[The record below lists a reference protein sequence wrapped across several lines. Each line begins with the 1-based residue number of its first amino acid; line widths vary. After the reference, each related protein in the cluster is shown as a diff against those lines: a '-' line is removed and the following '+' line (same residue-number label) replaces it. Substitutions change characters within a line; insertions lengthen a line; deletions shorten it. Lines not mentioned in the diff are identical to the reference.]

1 MNNTNNFEN
10 NTDLLQRLIDAEVAL
25 KVKENLEGLTPVE
38 NTDKSELFEALARAQ
53 ANFDQVKKSGKANIP
68 TKSGTNYSYNFAKL
82 SDVLGATVPALNAEG
97 IYFSQ
102 HPNYSLNGNGAMV
115 TIVSTLSHSS
125 GSSIS
130 HESIPL
136 FYNMND
142 AKQAGSVMT
151 YLRRYSACQL
161 LGIEGDDDD
170 DAHVATMN
178 NSYNNYKSKPPVAK
192 QQAPRQTP
200 QAPRQQPAQAQAN
213 PVASTPK
220 TVDQQPKPEPSK
232 SVEPVAEQTAE
243 KPVETKPVEQVET
256 QTPTV
261 QSTHQ
266 TCPPS
271 PEGQVQ
277 AEESVTES
285 KETETVTI
293 PQAPKRDMSAVFQS
307 GLESAKHFGATEE
320 QLAEW
325 QAMTHEEAIREMST
339 FVRDKAS
346 GK

>member
-1 MNNTNNFEN
+1 MTNTNFEQ

-25 KVKENLEGLTPVE
+25 KVKENIEGLEPVE
-38 NTDKSELFEALARAQ
+38 NTDRSELFEALARAQ

-68 TKSGTNYSYNFAKL
+68 TKSGGNYTYNFAKL
-82 SDVLGATVPALNAEG
+82 SDVLAATVPALNAEG

-115 TIVSTLSHSS
+115 TIVSTLSHKS
-125 GSSIS
+125 GAELS

-151 YLRRYSACQL
+151 YLRRYGACQL

-178 NSYNNYKSKPPVAK
+178 NSYNNYKSKQPAAK
-192 QQAPRQTP
+192 QVPRQAQQAPRQP
-200 QAPRQQPAQAQAN
+200 QQAQGQAKPVETTQ
-213 PVASTPK
+213 PVAE
-220 TVDQQPKPEPSK
+220 QPKPEK
-232 SVEPVAEQTAE
+232 
-243 KPVETKPVEQVET
+243 QVET
-256 QTPTV
+256 PQATTEPTEQVGQTHT
-261 QSTHQ
+261 
-266 TCPPS
+266 
-271 PEGQVQ
+271 
-277 AEESVTES
+277 
-285 KETETVTI
+285 TETKSSVVETMAI
-293 PQAPKRDMSAVFQS
+293 PKAPKRDMSVVFQS
-307 GLESAKHFGATEE
+307 GLDSAKQFGATDE

-325 QAMTHEEAIREMST
+325 QSMSHEEAIREMSS

>member
-1 MNNTNNFEN
+1 MTNTTNQIFEQ

-25 KVKENLEGLTPVE
+25 KVKENMEGLTPVE

-53 ANFDQVKKSGKANIP
+53 ANFGQVKKSGKANIP
-68 TKSGTNYSYNFAKL
+68 TKSGANYTYNFAKL
-82 SDVLGATVPALNAEG
+82 SDVLGATIPALNNEG

-102 HPNYSLNGNGAMV
+102 HPNYSLSSNGTIV
-115 TIVSTLSHSS
+115 SIVSTLSHKS
-125 GSSIS
+125 GASIS

-151 YLRRYSACQL
+151 YLRRYGACQL

-178 NSYNNYKSKPPVAK
+178 NSYNNYKSKQPVAK
-192 QQAPRQTP
+192 QPARQPQQAP
-200 QAPRQQPAQAQAN
+200 QAPRQPQQAQQAQTQAK
-213 PVASTPK
+213 PV
-220 TVDQQPKPEPSK
+220 QPTT
-232 SVEPVAEQTAE
+232 PVAEQPKQPE
-243 KPVETKPVEQVET
+243 PKPVEQVAEKTVEPKPVEQVET
-256 QTPTV
+256 PQATTEPTEKAPVVQTM
-261 QSTHQ
+261 
-266 TCPPS
+266 
-271 PEGQVQ
+271 E
-277 AEESVTES
+277 
-285 KETETVTI
+285 I
-293 PQAPKRDMSAVFQS
+293 PKAPKRDMSVVFQS
-307 GLESAKHFGATEE
+307 GLDSAKQFGATDE

-325 QAMTHEEAIREMST
+325 QSMSHEEAIREMSS

>member
-1 MNNTNNFEN
+1 MNNTNTNTNFE

-25 KVKENLEGLTPVE
+25 RVKNQLEDINKPID
-38 NTDKSELFEALARAQ
+38 NSELFEALARAQ
-53 ANFDQVKKSGKANIP
+53 ANFEQVKKSGKANIP
-68 TKSGTNYSYNFAKL
+68 TKSGGNYSYNFAKL
-82 SDVLGATVPALNAEG
+82 SDVLAATVPALNAEG
-97 IYFSQ
+97 IFFSQ
-102 HPNYSLNGNGAMV
+102 KPNYSLSSNAPML
-115 TIVSTLSHSS
+115 TIVSTLSHKS
-125 GSSIS
+125 GASIS
-130 HESIPL
+130 YESIPL

-151 YLRRYSACQL
+151 YLRRYGACQI

-178 NSYNNYKSKPPVAK
+178 NSSNYNNYKSNQQTRQQAPAAK
-192 QQAPRQTP
+192 QQFATKQGTK
-200 QAPRQQPAQAQAN
+200 

-220 TVDQQPKPEPSK
+220 PVEQQPKPEVSK
-232 SVEPVAEQTAE
+232 SVVEPVAEQNAE

-256 QTPTV
+256 QTTTV

-271 PEGQVQ
+271 PEGRVQ
-277 AEESVTES
+277 SEESVTES
-285 KETETVTI
+285 KETVEVTI

>member
-1 MNNTNNFEN
+1 MTNTNTNATFEN
-10 NTDLLQRLIDAEVAL
+10 NNDLLQRLIDAEVAL

-53 ANFDQVKKSGKANIP
+53 GNFDQVKKSGKANIP

-82 SDVLGATVPALNAEG
+82 SDVLSATVPALNAEG

-102 HPNYSLNGNGAMV
+102 HPNYSLSSNGAMV
-115 TIVSTLSHSS
+115 TIVSTLSHKS
-125 GSSIS
+125 GASIS

-151 YLRRYSACQL
+151 YLRRYGACQL

-178 NSYNNYKSKPPVAK
+178 NSYNNYKSKQPAAK
-192 QQAPRQTP
+192 QAPRQPQQAP
-200 QAPRQQPAQAQAN
+200 QAQVPRQPQATQAQAK
-213 PVASTPK
+213 PV
-220 TVDQQPKPEPSK
+220 QPTT
-232 SVEPVAEQTAE
+232 PVAEQPKQPE
-243 KPVETKPVEQVET
+243 PKPVEPVQEQVAEKTVEPKPVEQVET
-256 QTPTV
+256 P
-261 QSTHQ
+261 
-266 TCPPS
+266 
-271 PEGQVQ
+271 Q
-277 AEESVTES
+277 ATTT
-285 KETETVTI
+285 ETEKAPVVQTMEI
-293 PQAPKRDMSAVFQS
+293 PKAPKRDMSAVFQS
-307 GLESAKHFGATEE
+307 GLESAKQFGATDE

-325 QAMTHEEAIREMST
+325 TAMSHEEAIREMST

>member
-1 MNNTNNFEN
+1 MTNTNANFEQ

-25 KVKENLEGLTPVE
+25 KVKENIEGLEPVE
-38 NTDKSELFEALARAQ
+38 NTDRSELFEALARAQ

-68 TKSGTNYSYNFAKL
+68 TKSGGNYTYNFAKL
-82 SDVLGATVPALNAEG
+82 SDVLAATVPALNAEG

-115 TIVSTLSHSS
+115 TIVSTLSHKS
-125 GSSIS
+125 GAEIS

-151 YLRRYSACQL
+151 YLRRYGACQL

-170 DAHVATMN
+170 DAQVATMN
-178 NSYNNYKSKPPVAK
+178 NSYNNYKSKQPAAK
-192 QQAPRQTP
+192 QVPRQAQQAPRQP
-200 QAPRQQPAQAQAN
+200 QQAQGQAN
-213 PVASTPK
+213 PVETTQPVAE
-220 TVDQQPKPEPSK
+220 QPKPETK
-232 SVEPVAEQTAE
+232 SVVEPVVEKTQT
-243 KPVETKPVEQVET
+243 VETNPVEQVET
-256 QTPTV
+256 PQATTEPTEQVGQTHT
-261 QSTHQ
+261 
-266 TCPPS
+266 
-271 PEGQVQ
+271 
-277 AEESVTES
+277 
-285 KETETVTI
+285 TETKSSVVETMAI
-293 PQAPKRDMSAVFQS
+293 PKAPKRDMSVVFQS
-307 GLESAKHFGATEE
+307 GLDSAKQFGATDE

-325 QAMTHEEAIREMST
+325 QSMSHEEAIREMSS

>member
-1 MNNTNNFEN
+1 MTNNTNQIFEQ

-25 KVKENLEGLTPVE
+25 KVKENIEGLTPVE

-68 TKSGTNYSYNFAKL
+68 TKSGANYTYNFAKL
-82 SDVLGATVPALNAEG
+82 SDVLGATIPALNAEG

-102 HPNYSLNGNGAMV
+102 NPNYSFSSNGAMV
-115 TIVSTLSHSS
+115 TIVSTLSHKS
-125 GSSIS
+125 GASIS

-151 YLRRYSACQL
+151 YLRRYGVCQL

-178 NSYNNYKSKPPVAK
+178 NSYNNYKSKQPAAK
-192 QQAPRQTP
+192 QAPRQPQQAP
-200 QAPRQQPAQAQAN
+200 QAQTPRQAFLHAQVQAKPVEPTT
-213 PVASTPK
+213 PVAE
-220 TVDQQPKPEPSK
+220 QPKQPEPK
-232 SVEPVAEQTAE
+232 SVEPVQEKVPQVAE
-243 KPVETKPVEQVET
+243 KTVEPKPVEQVVTPQATTEPTEKAPVVET
-256 QTPTV
+256 I
-261 QSTHQ
+261 
-266 TCPPS
+266 
-271 PEGQVQ
+271 
-277 AEESVTES
+277 A
-285 KETETVTI
+285 I
-293 PQAPKRDMSAVFQS
+293 PKAPKRDMSAVFQS
-307 GLESAKHFGATEE
+307 GLESAKQFGATEE

-325 QAMTHEEAIREMST
+325 TAMTHEEAIREMST

>member
-1 MNNTNNFEN
+1 MTNTNFEQ

-25 KVKENLEGLTPVE
+25 KVKESLEGMTPVE
-38 NTDKSELFEALARAQ
+38 NTNKSELFEALARAQ
-53 ANFDQVKKSGKANIP
+53 GNFDQVKKSGKANIP

-82 SDVLGATVPALNAEG
+82 SDVLAATVPALNAEG

-115 TIVSTLSHSS
+115 TIVSTLSHKS
-125 GSSIS
+125 GAELS

-151 YLRRYSACQL
+151 YLRRYGACQL

-170 DAHVATMN
+170 DAQVATMN
-178 NSYNNYKSKPPVAK
+178 NSYNNYKSKQPAAK
-192 QQAPRQTP
+192 QVPRQAQQAPRQP
-200 QAPRQQPAQAQAN
+200 QQAQGQAKPVETTQ
-213 PVASTPK
+213 PVAE
-220 TVDQQPKPEPSK
+220 QPKPETK
-232 SVEPVAEQTAE
+232 SVVEPVVEKTQT
-243 KPVETKPVEQVET
+243 VETNPVEQVET
-256 QTPTV
+256 PQATTEPTEQVGQTPT
-261 QSTHQ
+261 
-266 TCPPS
+266 
-271 PEGQVQ
+271 
-277 AEESVTES
+277 
-285 KETETVTI
+285 TETKSSVVETMAI
-293 PQAPKRDMSAVFQS
+293 PKAPKRDMSVVFQS
-307 GLESAKHFGATEE
+307 GLDSAKQFGATDE

-325 QAMTHEEAIREMST
+325 QSMSHEEAIREMSS

>member
-1 MNNTNNFEN
+1 MTNTNTNATFEN
-10 NTDLLQRLIDAEVAL
+10 NNDLLQRLIDAEVAL

-38 NTDKSELFEALARAQ
+38 NTDKSELFDALARAQ
-53 ANFDQVKKSGKANIP
+53 ANFGQVKKSGKANIP
-68 TKSGTNYSYNFAKL
+68 MKSGGNYTYNFAKL
-82 SDVLGATVPALNAEG
+82 SDVLGATIPALNAEG

-125 GSSIS
+125 GAEIS

-151 YLRRYSACQL
+151 YLRRYGACQL

-178 NSYNNYKSKPPVAK
+178 NSYNNYKSKQPAAK
-192 QQAPRQTP
+192 QAPRQP
-200 QAPRQQPAQAQAN
+200 QQAQQAQTPRQAFLHAQVQAK
-213 PVASTPK
+213 PV
-220 TVDQQPKPEPSK
+220 EPTT
-232 SVEPVAEQTAE
+232 PVAEQPKQPEPKPVEPVQEQVAE
-243 KPVETKPVEQVET
+243 KTVETKPVEQVET
-256 QTPTV
+256 PQATTTEPTEKAPVVQTM
-261 QSTHQ
+261 
-266 TCPPS
+266 
-271 PEGQVQ
+271 E
-277 AEESVTES
+277 
-285 KETETVTI
+285 I
-293 PQAPKRDMSAVFQS
+293 PKAPKRDMSAVFQS
-307 GLESAKHFGATEE
+307 GLESAKQFGATDE

-325 QAMTHEEAIREMST
+325 TAMTHEEAIREMST

>member
-25 KVKENLEGLTPVE
+25 KVKENLEGSTPVE

-53 ANFDQVKKSGKANIP
+53 ANFDQVKKIGKANIP
-68 TKSGTNYSYNFAKL
+68 TKSGGNYSYNFAKL
-82 SDVLGATVPALNAEG
+82 SDVLAATVPALNNEG

-115 TIVSTLSHSS
+115 TIVSTLSHKS
-125 GSSIS
+125 GASIS

-151 YLRRYSACQL
+151 YLRRYGACQL

-178 NSYNNYKSKPPVAK
+178 NSYNNYKSKQTDAK
-192 QQAPRQTP
+192 QQGQRQMP
-200 QAPRQQPAQAQAN
+200 QAPRQPQQAQAK
-213 PVASTPK
+213 PKTVASTPK
-220 TVDQQPKPEPSK
+220 PVEQPKPEPTEPSK
-232 SVEPVAEQTAE
+232 SVEPVAEQSAE
-243 KPVETKPVEQVET
+243 KTVEPKPVEQVAT
-256 QTPTV
+256 PQTT
-261 QSTHQ
+261 TEA
-266 TCPPS
+266 T
-271 PEGQVQ
+271 EQ
-277 AEESVTES
+277 AHVTES
-285 KETETVTI
+285 KVTETVTI
-293 PQAPKRDMSAVFQS
+293 PHAPKRDMSAVFQS
-307 GLESAKHFGATEE
+307 GLESAKAFGATEE

-325 QAMTHEEAIREMST
+325 TAMTHEEAIREMST

>member
-1 MNNTNNFEN
+1 MEELQMTNTNTNATFEN
-10 NTDLLQRLIDAEVAL
+10 NNDLLQRLIDAEVAL

-53 ANFDQVKKSGKANIP
+53 GNFDQVKKSGKANIP
-68 TKSGTNYSYNFAKL
+68 TKSGANYSYNFAKL
-82 SDVLGATVPALNAEG
+82 SDVLSATVPALNAEG

-115 TIVSTLSHSS
+115 TIVSTLSHKS
-125 GSSIS
+125 GASIS

-151 YLRRYSACQL
+151 YLRRYGACQL

-178 NSYNNYKSKPPVAK
+178 NSYNNYKSKQPATK
-192 QQAPRQTP
+192 QAPRQPQQAP
-200 QAPRQQPAQAQAN
+200 QAQVPRQQQATQAQAK
-213 PVASTPK
+213 PV
-220 TVDQQPKPEPSK
+220 QPTT
-232 SVEPVAEQTAE
+232 PVAEQPKQPEPKPVEPVQEVAE
-243 KPVETKPVEQVET
+243 KTVETKPVEQVET
-256 QTPTV
+256 PQATTTVPTEKAPVVQTM
-261 QSTHQ
+261 
-266 TCPPS
+266 
-271 PEGQVQ
+271 E
-277 AEESVTES
+277 
-285 KETETVTI
+285 I
-293 PQAPKRDMSAVFQS
+293 PKAPKRDMSAVFQS
-307 GLESAKHFGATEE
+307 GLDSAKQFGATDE

-325 QAMTHEEAIREMST
+325 TAMSHEEAIREMST

>member
-1 MNNTNNFEN
+1 MTNTNTNFEQ

-25 KVKENLEGLTPVE
+25 KVKENIEGLTPVE

-53 ANFDQVKKSGKANIP
+53 GNFEQVKKSGKANIP
-68 TKSGTNYSYNFAKL
+68 TKSGANYSYNFAKL
-82 SDVLGATVPALNAEG
+82 SDVLGATVPALNNEG

-115 TIVSTLSHSS
+115 TIVSTLSHKS
-125 GSSIS
+125 GASIS

-151 YLRRYSACQL
+151 YLRRYGACQL

-178 NSYNNYKSKPPVAK
+178 NSYNNYKSKQPVAK
-192 QQAPRQTP
+192 QAPRQPQQAP
-200 QAPRQQPAQAQAN
+200 QAPRQPQQAQAKPVEPTQ
-213 PVASTPK
+213 PVAE
-220 TVDQQPKPEPSK
+220 QPKPETK
-232 SVEPVAEQTAE
+232 SVVEPVQEQVAE

-256 QTPTV
+256 PQVTTEPTEKAPV
-261 QSTHQ
+261 I
-266 TCPPS
+266 
-271 PEGQVQ
+271 
-277 AEESVTES
+277 
-285 KETETVTI
+285 ETMEI
-293 PQAPKRDMSAVFQS
+293 PKAPKRDMSAVFQS
-307 GLESAKHFGATEE
+307 GLDSAKSYGATDE

>member
-1 MNNTNNFEN
+1 MTNTNTNATFEN
-10 NTDLLQRLIDAEVAL
+10 NNDLLQRLIDAEVAL

-53 ANFDQVKKSGKANIP
+53 GNFDQVKKSGKANIP

-82 SDVLGATVPALNAEG
+82 SDVLSATVPALNAEG

-102 HPNYSLNGNGAMV
+102 HPNYSLSSNGAMV
-115 TIVSTLSHSS
+115 TIVSTLSHKS
-125 GSSIS
+125 GASIS

-151 YLRRYSACQL
+151 YLRRYGACQL

-178 NSYNNYKSKPPVAK
+178 NSYNNYKSKQPAAK
-192 QQAPRQTP
+192 QAPRQPQQAP
-200 QAPRQQPAQAQAN
+200 QAQVPRQPQATQAQAK
-213 PVASTPK
+213 PV
-220 TVDQQPKPEPSK
+220 QPTT
-232 SVEPVAEQTAE
+232 PVAEQPKQPEPKPVEPVQEQVAE
-243 KPVETKPVEQVET
+243 KTVETKPVEQVET
-256 QTPTV
+256 P
-261 QSTHQ
+261 
-266 TCPPS
+266 
-271 PEGQVQ
+271 Q
-277 AEESVTES
+277 ATTT
-285 KETETVTI
+285 ETEKAPVVQTMEI
-293 PQAPKRDMSAVFQS
+293 PKAPKRDMSAVFQS
-307 GLESAKHFGATEE
+307 GLESAKQFGATDE

-325 QAMTHEEAIREMST
+325 TAMSHEEAIREMST

>member
-1 MNNTNNFEN
+1 MTNTNANFEQ

-25 KVKENLEGLTPVE
+25 KVKENIEGLEPVE
-38 NTDKSELFEALARAQ
+38 NTDRSELFEALARAQ

-68 TKSGTNYSYNFAKL
+68 TKSGGNYTYNFAKL
-82 SDVLGATVPALNAEG
+82 SDVLAATVPALNAEG

-115 TIVSTLSHSS
+115 TIVSTLSHKS
-125 GSSIS
+125 GAEIA

-151 YLRRYSACQL
+151 YLRRYGACQL

-170 DAHVATMN
+170 DAQVATMN
-178 NSYNNYKSKPPVAK
+178 NSYNNYKSKQPAAK
-192 QQAPRQTP
+192 QVPRQAQQAPRQP
-200 QAPRQQPAQAQAN
+200 QQAQGQAKPVETTQ
-213 PVASTPK
+213 PVAE
-220 TVDQQPKPEPSK
+220 QPKPETK
-232 SVEPVAEQTAE
+232 SVVEPVVEKTQT
-243 KPVETKPVEQVET
+243 VETNPVEQVET
-256 QTPTV
+256 PQATTEPTEQVCQTPT
-261 QSTHQ
+261 
-266 TCPPS
+266 
-271 PEGQVQ
+271 
-277 AEESVTES
+277 
-285 KETETVTI
+285 TETKSSVVETMAI
-293 PQAPKRDMSAVFQS
+293 PKAPKRDMSVVFQS
-307 GLESAKHFGATEE
+307 GLDSAKQFGATDE

-325 QAMTHEEAIREMST
+325 QSMSHEEAIREMSS

>member
-1 MNNTNNFEN
+1 MNNTNTNFEN

-53 ANFDQVKKSGKANIP
+53 ANFEQVKKSGKANIP
-68 TKSGTNYSYNFAKL
+68 TKTGGNYSYNFAKL
-82 SDVLGATVPALNAEG
+82 SDVLAATVPALNNEG

-102 HPNYSLNGNGAMV
+102 HPQYSLNGSGAMV
-115 TIVSTLSHSS
+115 SIVSTLSHKS
-125 GSSIS
+125 GASIS
-130 HESIPL
+130 YESIPL

-151 YLRRYSACQL
+151 YLRRYGACQL

-178 NSYNNYKSKPPVAK
+178 DSSNYNNYKSNQQTRQQAK
-192 QQAPRQTP
+192 QQFATKQGTSK
-200 QAPRQQPAQAQAN
+200 
-213 PVASTPK
+213 PVASTSKP
-220 TVDQQPKPEPSK
+220 VEQQQKPEPIK

-243 KPVETKPVEQVET
+243 KPVEQVET
-256 QTPTV
+256 QTTTV

-271 PEGQVQ
+271 PEGRVQ
-277 AEESVTES
+277 AEESGTES

-320 QLAEW
+320 QLSEW
-325 QAMTHEEAIREMST
+325 QAMTHEEAIREMSE

>member
-1 MNNTNNFEN
+1 MTNTNTNATFEN
-10 NTDLLQRLIDAEVAL
+10 NNDLLQRLIDAEVAL

-53 ANFDQVKKSGKANIP
+53 GNFDQVKKSGKANIP
-68 TKSGTNYSYNFAKL
+68 TKSDTNYSYNFAKL
-82 SDVLGATVPALNAEG
+82 SDVLSATVPALNAEG

-102 HPNYSLNGNGAMV
+102 HPNYSLSSNGAMV
-115 TIVSTLSHSS
+115 TIVSTLSHKS
-125 GSSIS
+125 GASIS

-151 YLRRYSACQL
+151 YLRRYGACQL

-178 NSYNNYKSKPPVAK
+178 NSYNNYKSKQPAAK
-192 QQAPRQTP
+192 QAPRQPQQAP
-200 QAPRQQPAQAQAN
+200 QAQVPRQPQATQAQAK
-213 PVASTPK
+213 PV
-220 TVDQQPKPEPSK
+220 QPTT
-232 SVEPVAEQTAE
+232 PVAEQPKQPEPKPVEPVQEQVAE
-243 KPVETKPVEQVET
+243 KTVETKPVEQVET
-256 QTPTV
+256 PQATTTEPTEKAPVVQTM
-261 QSTHQ
+261 
-266 TCPPS
+266 
-271 PEGQVQ
+271 E
-277 AEESVTES
+277 
-285 KETETVTI
+285 I
-293 PQAPKRDMSAVFQS
+293 PKAPKRDMSAVFQS
-307 GLESAKHFGATEE
+307 GLESAKQFGATDE

-325 QAMTHEEAIREMST
+325 TAMTHEEAIREMST

>member
-1 MNNTNNFEN
+1 MTTNTNEIFEQ

-25 KVKENLEGLTPVE
+25 KVKEQIAGLTPVE
-38 NTDKSELFEALARAQ
+38 NTDKSELFNALARAQ
-53 ANFDQVKKSGKANIP
+53 ANFEQVKKSGKANIP
-68 TKSGTNYSYNFAKL
+68 TKSGTNYTYNFAKL
-82 SDVLGATVPALNAEG
+82 SDVLGATIPALNAEG

-125 GSSIS
+125 GAEIS

-151 YLRRYSACQL
+151 YLRRYGACQL

-178 NSYNNYKSKPPVAK
+178 NSYNNYKSKQPAAK
-192 QQAPRQTP
+192 QAPRQPQQAP
-200 QAPRQQPAQAQAN
+200 QAQVPRQPQATQAQAKPVQPTT
-213 PVASTPK
+213 PVAE
-220 TVDQQPKPEPSK
+220 QPKPDPEPIK
-232 SVEPVAEQTAE
+232 SVEPVQPVQEQVAE
-243 KPVETKPVEQVET
+243 KTVETKPVEQVET
-256 QTPTV
+256 PQATTTEPTEKAPVVQTM
-261 QSTHQ
+261 
-266 TCPPS
+266 
-271 PEGQVQ
+271 E
-277 AEESVTES
+277 
-285 KETETVTI
+285 I
-293 PQAPKRDMSAVFQS
+293 PKAPKRDMSVVFQS
-307 GLESAKHFGATEE
+307 GLDSAKQFGATDE

-325 QAMTHEEAIREMST
+325 TAMSHEEAIREMST

>member
-1 MNNTNNFEN
+1 MTNTNANFEQ

-25 KVKENLEGLTPVE
+25 KVKENIEGLEPVE
-38 NTDKSELFEALARAQ
+38 NTDRSELFEALARAQ

-68 TKSGTNYSYNFAKL
+68 TKSGGNYTYNFAKL
-82 SDVLGATVPALNAEG
+82 SDVLAATVPALNAEG

-115 TIVSTLSHSS
+115 TIVSTLSHKS
-125 GSSIS
+125 GAEIS

-151 YLRRYSACQL
+151 YLRRYGACQL

-170 DAHVATMN
+170 DAQVATMN
-178 NSYNNYKSKPPVAK
+178 NSYNNYKSKQPAAK
-192 QQAPRQTP
+192 QVPRQAQQAPRQP
-200 QAPRQQPAQAQAN
+200 QQAQGQAKPVETTQ
-213 PVASTPK
+213 PVAE
-220 TVDQQPKPEPSK
+220 QPKPETK
-232 SVEPVAEQTAE
+232 SVVEPVVEKTQTVE
-243 KPVETKPVEQVET
+243 TNPVEKVETPQATTEPTEQVG
-256 QTPTV
+256 QTHT
-261 QSTHQ
+261 
-266 TCPPS
+266 
-271 PEGQVQ
+271 
-277 AEESVTES
+277 
-285 KETETVTI
+285 TETKSSVVETMAI
-293 PQAPKRDMSAVFQS
+293 PKAPKRDMSVVFQS
-307 GLESAKHFGATEE
+307 GLDSAKQFGATDE

-325 QAMTHEEAIREMST
+325 QSMSHEEAIREMSS

>member
-1 MNNTNNFEN
+1 MNNTNTNFE

-25 KVKENLEGLTPVE
+25 QVKNKLEDINKPID
-38 NTDKSELFEALARAQ
+38 NSELFEALARAQ

-68 TKSGTNYSYNFAKL
+68 TKSGGNYSYNFAKL
-82 SDVLGATVPALNAEG
+82 SDVLAATVPALNAEG
-97 IYFSQ
+97 IFFSQ
-102 HPNYSLNGNGAMV
+102 KPNYSLSSNAPMV
-115 TIVSTLSHSS
+115 TIVSTLSHKS
-125 GSSIS
+125 GASIS
-130 HESIPL
+130 YESIPL

-151 YLRRYSACQL
+151 YLRRYGACQL

-178 NSYNNYKSKPPVAK
+178 DSSNYNNYKSNQQTRQQAK
-192 QQAPRQTP
+192 QQFATKQGTSK
-200 QAPRQQPAQAQAN
+200 
-213 PVASTPK
+213 PVASTQKP
-220 TVDQQPKPEPSK
+220 VEHQPKPEPEPSK

-256 QTPTV
+256 QTSTV
-261 QSTHQ
+261 QST
-266 TCPPS
+266 
-271 PEGQVQ
+271 QVQ

-307 GLESAKHFGATEE
+307 GLESAKHFGATDE

-325 QAMTHEEAIREMST
+325 QAMEHKQAISEMSA

>member
-1 MNNTNNFEN
+1 MTNTNTNATFEN
-10 NTDLLQRLIDAEVAL
+10 NNDLLQRLIDAEVAL

-53 ANFDQVKKSGKANIP
+53 GNFDQVKKSGKANIP

-82 SDVLGATVPALNAEG
+82 SDVLSATVPALNAEG

-102 HPNYSLNGNGAMV
+102 HPNYSLSSNGAMV
-115 TIVSTLSHSS
+115 TIVSTLSHKS
-125 GSSIS
+125 GASIS

-151 YLRRYSACQL
+151 YLRRYGACQL

-178 NSYNNYKSKPPVAK
+178 NSYNNYKSKQPATK
-192 QQAPRQTP
+192 QAPRQPQQAP
-200 QAPRQQPAQAQAN
+200 QAQVPRQQQATQAQAK
-213 PVASTPK
+213 PV
-220 TVDQQPKPEPSK
+220 QPTT
-232 SVEPVAEQTAE
+232 PVAEQPKQPEPKPVEPVQEVAE
-243 KPVETKPVEQVET
+243 KTVETKPVEQVET
-256 QTPTV
+256 PQATTTEPTEKAPVVQTM
-261 QSTHQ
+261 
-266 TCPPS
+266 
-271 PEGQVQ
+271 E
-277 AEESVTES
+277 
-285 KETETVTI
+285 I
-293 PQAPKRDMSAVFQS
+293 PKAPKRDMSAVFQS
-307 GLESAKHFGATEE
+307 GLESAKQFGATDE

-325 QAMTHEEAIREMST
+325 TAMTHEEAIREMST

>member
-1 MNNTNNFEN
+1 MNNTNANFEN

-25 KVKENLEGLTPVE
+25 KVKENLEGSTPVE
-38 NTDKSELFEALARAQ
+38 NTDESELFEALARAQ

-68 TKSGTNYSYNFAKL
+68 TKSGSNYSYNFAKL
-82 SDVLGATVPALNAEG
+82 SDVLAATIPALNAEG
-97 IYFSQ
+97 VYFSQ

-115 TIVSTLSHSS
+115 TIVSTLSHKS
-125 GSSIS
+125 GASIS

-151 YLRRYSACQL
+151 YLRRYGACQL

-178 NSYNNYKSKPPVAK
+178 NSYNNYKSKQTDAK
-192 QQAPRQTP
+192 QQGQRQMP
-200 QAPRQQPAQAQAN
+200 QAPRQPQQAQAK
-213 PVASTPK
+213 PKTVASTPK
-220 TVDQQPKPEPSK
+220 PVEQPKPEPTEPSK
-232 SVEPVAEQTAE
+232 SVEPVAEQSAE
-243 KPVETKPVEQVET
+243 KTVEPKPVEQVAT
-256 QTPTV
+256 PQTT
-261 QSTHQ
+261 TEA
-266 TCPPS
+266 T
-271 PEGQVQ
+271 EQ
-277 AEESVTES
+277 APVTES
-285 KETETVTI
+285 KATETVTI

-307 GLESAKHFGATEE
+307 GLESAKAFGATEE

-325 QAMTHEEAIREMST
+325 TAMTHEEAIREMST

>member
-1 MNNTNNFEN
+1 MTNTNFEQ

-25 KVKENLEGLTPVE
+25 KVKESLEGMTPVE
-38 NTDKSELFEALARAQ
+38 NTNKSELFEALARAQ
-53 ANFDQVKKSGKANIP
+53 GNFDQVKKSGKANIP
-68 TKSGTNYSYNFAKL
+68 TKTGGNYSYNFAKL
-82 SDVLGATVPALNAEG
+82 SDVLAATVPALNAEG

-115 TIVSTLSHSS
+115 TIVSTLSHKS
-125 GSSIS
+125 GAEIS

-151 YLRRYSACQL
+151 YLRRYGACQL

-178 NSYNNYKSKPPVAK
+178 NSYNNYKSKQPAAK
-192 QQAPRQTP
+192 QVPRQAQQAPRQP
-200 QAPRQQPAQAQAN
+200 QQAQGQAKPVETTQ
-213 PVASTPK
+213 PVAE
-220 TVDQQPKPEPSK
+220 QPKPETK
-232 SVEPVAEQTAE
+232 SVVEPVVEKTQT
-243 KPVETKPVEQVET
+243 VETNPVEQVET
-256 QTPTV
+256 PQATTEPTEQVGQTPT
-261 QSTHQ
+261 
-266 TCPPS
+266 
-271 PEGQVQ
+271 
-277 AEESVTES
+277 
-285 KETETVTI
+285 TETKSSVVETMAI
-293 PQAPKRDMSAVFQS
+293 PKAPKRDMSVVFQS
-307 GLESAKHFGATEE
+307 GLDSAKQFGATDE

-325 QAMTHEEAIREMST
+325 QSMSHEEAIREMSS

>member
-1 MNNTNNFEN
+1 MTNTNTNATFEN
-10 NTDLLQRLIDAEVAL
+10 NNDLLQRLIDAEVAL

-53 ANFDQVKKSGKANIP
+53 GNFDQVKKSGKANIP

-82 SDVLGATVPALNAEG
+82 SDVLSATVPALNAEG

-102 HPNYSLNGNGAMV
+102 HPNYSLSSNGAMV
-115 TIVSTLSHSS
+115 TIVSTLSHKS
-125 GSSIS
+125 GASIS

-151 YLRRYSACQL
+151 YLRRYGACQL

-178 NSYNNYKSKPPVAK
+178 NSYNNYKSKQPAAK
-192 QQAPRQTP
+192 QAPRQP
-200 QAPRQQPAQAQAN
+200 QQAPQAQAK
-213 PVASTPK
+213 PV
-220 TVDQQPKPEPSK
+220 QPTT
-232 SVEPVAEQTAE
+232 PVAEQPKQPEPKPVEPVQEQVAE
-243 KPVETKPVEQVET
+243 KTVETKPVEQVET
-256 QTPTV
+256 PQATTTEPTEKAPVVQTM
-261 QSTHQ
+261 
-266 TCPPS
+266 
-271 PEGQVQ
+271 E
-277 AEESVTES
+277 
-285 KETETVTI
+285 I
-293 PQAPKRDMSAVFQS
+293 PKAPKRDMSAVFQS
-307 GLESAKHFGATEE
+307 GLESAKQFGATDE

-325 QAMTHEEAIREMST
+325 TAMTHEEAIREMST

>member
-25 KVKENLEGLTPVE
+25 KVKENLEGSTPVE

-68 TKSGTNYSYNFAKL
+68 TKSGGNYSYNFAKL
-82 SDVLGATVPALNAEG
+82 SDVLAATVPALNNEG

-115 TIVSTLSHSS
+115 TIVSTLSHKS
-125 GSSIS
+125 GVSIS

-151 YLRRYSACQL
+151 YLRRYGACQL

-178 NSYNNYKSKPPVAK
+178 NSYNNYKSKQTDAK
-192 QQAPRQTP
+192 QQGQRQMP
-200 QAPRQQPAQAQAN
+200 QAPRQPQQAQAK
-213 PVASTPK
+213 PKTVASTPK
-220 TVDQQPKPEPSK
+220 PVEQPKPEPTEPSK
-232 SVEPVAEQTAE
+232 SVEPVAEQSAE
-243 KPVETKPVEQVET
+243 KTVEPKPVEQVAT
-256 QTPTV
+256 PQTT
-261 QSTHQ
+261 TEA
-266 TCPPS
+266 T
-271 PEGQVQ
+271 EQ
-277 AEESVTES
+277 AHVTES
-285 KETETVTI
+285 KVTETVTI
-293 PQAPKRDMSAVFQS
+293 PHAPKRDMSAVFQS
-307 GLESAKHFGATEE
+307 GLESAKAFGATEE

-325 QAMTHEEAIREMST
+325 TAMTHEEAIREMST

>member
-1 MNNTNNFEN
+1 MTNTNTNATFEN
-10 NTDLLQRLIDAEVAL
+10 NNDLLQRLIDAEVAL
-25 KVKENLEGLTPVE
+25 KTKENLEGLTPVE
-38 NTDKSELFEALARAQ
+38 NTDKSELFDALSRAQ
-53 ANFDQVKKSGKANIP
+53 ANFEQVKKSGKANIP
-68 TKSGTNYSYNFAKL
+68 TKSGANYTYNFAKL
-82 SDVLGATVPALNAEG
+82 SDVLGATIPALNAEG

-125 GSSIS
+125 GASIS

-151 YLRRYSACQL
+151 YLRRYGACQL

-178 NSYNNYKSKPPVAK
+178 NSYNNYKSKQPAAK
-192 QQAPRQTP
+192 Q
-200 QAPRQQPAQAQAN
+200 AQAQAK
-213 PVASTPK
+213 PV
-220 TVDQQPKPEPSK
+220 QPTT
-232 SVEPVAEQTAE
+232 PVAEQPKQPE
-243 KPVETKPVEQVET
+243 PKPVVEPVVEKSQTVETNPVEQVET
-256 QTPTV
+256 PQATTEPTEQVGQTHT
-261 QSTHQ
+261 
-266 TCPPS
+266 
-271 PEGQVQ
+271 
-277 AEESVTES
+277 
-285 KETETVTI
+285 TETKSSVVETMAI
-293 PQAPKRDMSAVFQS
+293 PKAPKRDMSVVFQS
-307 GLESAKHFGATEE
+307 GLDSAKQFGATDE

-325 QAMTHEEAIREMST
+325 QSMSHEEAIREMSS